1 MREEK
6 ALSNP
11 PEKCPAC
18 GYPNEDGEYR
28 CEKCGRRLAAPNGSA
43 GAGSSHPQTHST
55 TRVGPGDNFRN
66 PQRGAPSRRPAFPE
80 PLRRELNTRVQ
91 QFRIRRRN
99 PTLPFELREEH
110 SPEPKVVPIRYPSR
124 PPVHG
129 RQGAGTR
136 SRSRSVAAA
145 SNFQEVLGFSSSAPQ
160 AEKSPTP
167 RIAPFRLRA
176 WGHVMDCA
184 FILIATLLFLVPSK
198 LLVGPV
204 AVNRLW
210 LAVSLGVCLL
220 LAFLYGIIFLYLA
233 GATPGMKRL
242 GLHLVN
248 FDGLPASRAQRL
260 HRLLGAIVSAG
271 SFFLGFL
278 WAVVDEED
286 LSWHDRISKP
296 FLAPLPR

>member
-18 GYPNEDGEYR
+18 GYRNEDGEYR
-28 CEKCGRRLAAPNGSA
+28 CEKCGRRLVAPKGSA
-43 GAGSSHPQTHST
+43 RAGSSHPQTHST
-55 TRVGPGDNFRN
+55 PRVVPGDSFRN
-66 PQRGAPSRRPAFPE
+66 PQRGAPPRRPAFPE

-91 QFRIRRRN
+91 QFRTRRRN
-99 PTLPFELREEH
+99 PTLPFELRQEL
-110 SPEPKVVPIRYPSR
+110 SLEPKVVPIRYPSR
-124 PPVHG
+124 SPVHD

-136 SRSRSVAAA
+136 SRPRSASAS
-145 SNFQEVLGFSSSAPQ
+145 SNFQEVLGFPSSAPQ
-160 AEKSPTP
+160 AEKSPNP

-176 WGHVMDCA
+176 WGHVMDCG

-198 LLVGPV
+198 LLLGSV

-210 LAVSLGVCLL
+210 LAVGFGACLL
-220 LAFLYGIIFLYLA
+220 LAFLYGIIFLYWA

-242 GLHLVN
+242 GLYLVN

-260 HRLLGAIVSAG
+260 HRLLGAIASAG

-278 WAVVDEED
+278 WAVVDEEG
-286 LSWHDRISKP
+286 LSWHDRISKT
-296 FLAPLPR
+296 FLAISPP